1 MRSQKIVRKILER
14 GNDIYIVIDALDEC
28 SEDTRKAFLTLLREF
43 DSNTHIFITSRF
55 SKSLEIGMAAAA
67 QIEVL
72 ANSDDIRGYLYNR
85 IKSHYRL
92 SQFVATE
99 PALLD
104 EIIKNVLEN
113 ADGM

>member
-1 MRSQKIVRKILER
+1 
-14 GNDIYIVIDALDEC
+14 
-28 SEDTRKAFLTLLREF
+28 
-43 DSNTHIFITSRF
+43 
-55 SKSLEIGMAAAA
+55 MAAAA
-67 QIEVL
+67 QIEVS
-72 ANSDDIRGYLYNR
+72 ANSDDIRGYLYNG